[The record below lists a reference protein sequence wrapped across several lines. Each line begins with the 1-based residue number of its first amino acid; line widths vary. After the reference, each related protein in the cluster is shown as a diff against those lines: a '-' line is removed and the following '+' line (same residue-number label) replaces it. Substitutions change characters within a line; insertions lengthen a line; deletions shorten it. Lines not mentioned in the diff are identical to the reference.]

1 MAALAIASKS
11 ATKTPGSVLAGTGR
25 TQSTRSVS
33 RASWGPG
40 AIHDNEKDGGCPF
53 YHNPL

>member
-33 RASWGPG
+33 GASWGPG